1 MSVPRF
7 QTILPTRENTTQLA
21 GRGATHARFDPYQ
34 RVSGLMLARL
44 SGGIRDRAGSRWHLS
59 TLRHPPR
66 SVSTLW
72 SAQHDESFELDA
84 ALARKQRKNAE
95 GAMMGKVISKD
106 GTPVAGLKER
116 GLTLL
121 L

>member
-1 MSVPRF
+1 MPVPRL
-7 QTILPTRENTTQLA
+7 QTILPPRENTTQLA
-21 GRGATHARFDPYQ
+21 DREATHVRFDPYQ
-34 RVSGLMLARL
+34 RAPGPILARL
-44 SGGIRDRAGSRWHLS
+44 SRGIRDRAGSRWHLS
-59 TLRHPPR
+59 TFRHTPR

-106 GTPVAGLKER
+106 
-116 GLTLL
+116 
-121 L
+121 